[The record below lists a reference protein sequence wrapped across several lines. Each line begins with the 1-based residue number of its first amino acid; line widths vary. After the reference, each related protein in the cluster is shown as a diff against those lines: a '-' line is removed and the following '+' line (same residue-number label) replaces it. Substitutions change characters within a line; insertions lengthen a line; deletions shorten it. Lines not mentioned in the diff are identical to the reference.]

1 MQRDCAERL
10 FNELRQRLASAGDEP
25 LYLILAQ
32 GLQQAIDRKQLP
44 HGCVLPSE
52 RQLSDTLALSRA
64 TVVKGLSLL
73 AEQGRVIK
81 QQGKG
86 TVVHAPFI
94 YNLSGGSF
102 TAQLSQLGVL
112 SDRWLARE
120 LVLASA
126 EQAALMGLVEGTEI
140 AKIRRVRCVNND
152 PTSIETTYIPR
163 QFLPRPDLLEGSLYA
178 HWREEGIEPVAQQY
192 QICQQLP
199 SQSESAMLGLP
210 VGMPVLVVLQRSYT
224 AQGELLEVSQSLC
237 RGDSY
242 SFTFNSGTIPGGVR

>member
-1 MQRDCAERL
+1 MQRESAEHL
-10 FNELRQRLASAGDEP
+10 FDELKQRLACAGDEP

-32 GLQQAIDRKQLP
+32 GLQQAIERKLLP

-52 RQLSDTLALSRA
+52 RQLSDSLALSRA
-64 TVVKGLSLL
+64 TVVKGISLL
-73 AEQGRVIK
+73 AEQGLVIK

-86 TVVHAPFI
+86 TVVHAPFT
-94 YNLSGGSF
+94 YNLAGGSF
-102 TAQLSQLGVL
+102 TAQLSQLGAL

-120 LVLASA
+120 LVAASA
-126 EQAALMGLVEGTEI
+126 EQAALMGVAEGTEI
-140 AKIRRVRCVNND
+140 AKIRRVRCVNDD

-178 HWREEGIEPVAQQY
+178 HWREEWIEPVAQQY
-192 QICQQLP
+192 QIRQQVP
-199 SQSESAMLGLP
+199 SQTESAMLGLP
-210 VGMPVLVVLQRSYT
+210 VGMPVLAVMQRSYT

-242 SFTFNSGTIPGGVR
+242 SFTFNSGAIPG